1 MKSNFGWAIHRV
13 NYQIFYMQHF
23 YKQCQAEVF
32 KKLSKSLSNT
42 LRLNFRFQKISR
54 FLHPRYYPK
63 ILRDI
68 RKIYKK
74 QVSVLIRLQ
83 ELMMKTRLDMKYRS
97 QRPGANRTRP
107 RHGQRCTKYEIRVS
121 IIMVKCIQIICIKSL
136 FLFGN

>member
-1 MKSNFGWAIHRV
+1 M
-13 NYQIFYMQHF
+13 
-23 YKQCQAEVF
+23 
-32 KKLSKSLSNT
+32 
-42 LRLNFRFQKISR
+42 
-54 FLHPRYYPK
+54 
-63 ILRDI
+63 
-68 RKIYKK
+68 YKK

-97 QRPGANRTRP
+97 QRQGANRTRP